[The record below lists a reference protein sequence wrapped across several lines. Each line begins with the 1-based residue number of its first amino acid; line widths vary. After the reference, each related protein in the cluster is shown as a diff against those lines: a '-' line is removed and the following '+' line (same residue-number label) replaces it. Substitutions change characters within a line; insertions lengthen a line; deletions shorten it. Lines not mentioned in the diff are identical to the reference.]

1 MMAFNNYGGYMPQY
15 QTWQSPMQNNDLVY
29 RPQPQVQQ
37 NQQNVGYFAYCMGIE
52 GAKAFPVNPG
62 QTVYLMDSNDLI
74 FYIKAADWGG
84 KQTLR
89 IFDMSERDGEAKP
102 EEPKIDMSEYAKV
115 ADIEDMIAEAVDKA
129 MANFTMTPTK
139 TKRGSASNA

>member
-15 QTWQSPMQNNDLVY
+15 QNWQQPQMSTLEY
-29 RPQPQVQQ
+29 RPQQAYPQ
-37 NQQNVGYFAYCMGIE
+37 NQQNMGSFAYCMGIE
-52 GAKAFPVNPG
+52 GAKAFPIAPN
-62 QTVYLMDSNDLI
+62 QTVFLMDSNDPVA
-74 FYIKAADWGG
+74 YIKSADMSG

-89 IFDMSERDGEAKP
+89 IFDMVERTEEAKQ

>member
-15 QTWQSPMQNNDLVY
+15 QTWQSPMQNNDMVY

-37 NQQNVGYFAYCMGIE
+37 NTGSFAYCMGIE
-52 GAKAFPVNPG
+52 GAKAFPIAPN
-62 QTVYLMDSNDLI
+62 QTVFLMDSNDPVA
-74 FYIKAADWGG
+74 YIKSADMSG

-89 IFDMSERDGEAKP
+89 IFDMVERTEEAKP
-102 EEPKIDMSEYAKV
+102 EGQKLDMSKYAKV
-115 ADIEDMIAEAVDKA
+115 ADIEDMIAEAVDRA